1 LRSMLVFV
9 LSLSLTPCRYGPRSW
24 LAPVRARSSPRCA
37 ASSDSAVGFDEA
49 LQSMLAQAD
58 DTGSLEGAV
67 DTWLDRLD
75 ENFIPMLAGR
85 VEAAGLAESG
95 LPDANAPREQ
105 ELLQLLMQRSQQG
118 FETGRD
124 RLQELLDA
132 GEINK
137 MDARLCKM
145 VKANQLDA
153 GFLYVLFKNI
163 EEARASDNTELER
176 LLQHLHSR
184 LQEEL
189 EKQTPPPLAL
199 LHKLT
204 RTDDAGLRS
213 NILRHYLVP
222 QTSIRLPDGSEMP
235 VQEGKAATSTVTPPA
250 FASAIVETLEK
261 IEQMP
266 VERAVIVSTAEEIR
280 TIAKEARAII
290 AESCS
295 PAELESF
302 SDSLTPAFS
311 RLRA

>member
-1 LRSMLVFV
+1 M
-9 LSLSLTPCRYGPRSW
+9 
-24 LAPVRARSSPRCA
+24 
-37 ASSDSAVGFDEA
+37 
-49 LQSMLAQAD
+49 AQAD
-58 DTGSLEGAV
+58 ETGSLEGAV

-85 VEAAGLAESG
+85 VEAADLAESG
-95 LPDANAPREQ
+95 LPDADAPREQ

-118 FETGRD
+118 FEAGRD

-137 MDARLCKM
+137 MDARLCNM

-163 EEARASDNTELER
+163 EEARADENEDLER

-189 EKQTPPPLAL
+189 EKKTPPPLAL

-204 RTDDAGLRS
+204 RTSDESLRG

-222 QTSIRLPDGSEMP
+222 QTAIRLPDGSEMP
-235 VQEGKAATSTVTPPA
+235 LQQQGKAASATVTPPA
-250 FASAIVETLEK
+250 LADAIVETLEK

-266 VERAVIVSTAEEIR
+266 VDRAVIVSTAEEIR

-290 AESCS
+290 AESCE
-295 PAELESF
+295 PADLDAF
-302 SDSLTPAFS
+302 SEALTPAFS